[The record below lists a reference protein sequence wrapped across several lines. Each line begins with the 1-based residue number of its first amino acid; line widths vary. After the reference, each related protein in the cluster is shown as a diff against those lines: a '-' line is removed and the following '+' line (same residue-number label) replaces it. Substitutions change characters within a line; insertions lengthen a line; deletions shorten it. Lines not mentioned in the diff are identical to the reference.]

1 MAAVHAKK
9 INLDRLLVERGA
21 TESSEKAKRL
31 IMAGLVY
38 VNGQKSDKPG
48 TKVAMDA
55 KIKVRE
61 TLRYVSRG
69 GLKLEAALDHFG
81 LEPADYLCL
90 DVGASTGGFTDC
102 LLQRGARK
110 VYAVDVGHGQLD
122 YRLRQD
128 DRVVN
133 LERTHIRRLSEKH
146 VPELVDMLTIDVSFI
161 SLTTVLPLAWPFL
174 KPGGWAVCL
183 IKPQFEAGRKNLGKG
198 GVVRDEQMRQACID
212 KVMTTAS
219 GLEHSQVL
227 GLIESPIHGPKGNI
241 EYLLLLQN
249 IRGNAF

>member
-1 MAAVHAKK
+1 MAAVYAKK

>member
-48 TKVAMDA
+48 TKVTMDA

-69 GLKLEAALDHFG
+69 GLKLAAALDHFG
-81 LEPADYLCL
+81 LEPADCLCL

-146 VPELVDMLTIDVSFI
+146 VPEPVDMLTIDVSFI

-212 KVMTTAS
+212 RVMTTAS

-241 EYLLLLQN
+241 EYLLSLQN
-249 IRGNAF
+249 ICGSAP